1 LIHNSFFSFL
11 PATLFPPPAN
21 NIIFDEIAKIPP
33 LQVKIPMTFT
43 ENDFEYSIIELF
55 RDHLGYSHRFGPDII
70 RDYHNPL
77 YEDQILPAL
86 QRINPGLPANLSS
99 PSINST

>member
-1 LIHNSFFSFL
+1 
-11 PATLFPPPAN
+11 
-21 NIIFDEIAKIPP
+21 
-33 LQVKIPMTFT
+33 MTFT

-55 RDHLGYSHRFGPDII
+55 RDHLGYSHKFGPDIN

-77 YEDQILPAL
+77 YEDQILPA
-86 QRINPGLPANLSS
+86 NLSS